1 MIHLLYILPLA
12 YLLLGLL
19 FGHKFPATSTVP
31 KGSHWPRAIDWI
43 LLKGGWFGFR
53 QAPVHGPMGKTFI
66 VTQAMVD
73 ALNWPL
79 ENPTHPGDPTISKC
93 YGQASKIIGR
103 TAGLRT
109 PTKGSVRVVYR
120 YHECPQYIDAAT
132 GLNLGELPGIELLAM
147 GHDPKQNGKLIFEVL
162 GTAKVGD
169 RVEMKMDSYLRW
181 NDDITD
187 KYGVTDIHIFLND
200 PEYVA
205 TYNAR
210 LPIDTR
216 RGFALGH
223 YQGGD
228 CPALNEVTL

>member
-1 MIHLLYILPLA
+1 MSDLLPILAYILPLA

-31 KGSHWPRAIDWI
+31 KGSHWPRAIDW
-43 LLKGGWFGFR
+43 LLLRGGWFGFR
-53 QAPVHGPMGKTFI
+53 QAPVMGTITKTFT

-73 ALNWPL
+73 AVNW
-79 ENPTHPGDPTISKC
+79 TGSCH
-93 YGQASKIIGR
+93 GQSSKIIGR

-120 YHECPQYIDAAT
+120 AMQTVHGFAA
-132 GLNLGELPGIELLAM
+132 NPGNYIELLAM
-147 GHDPKQNGKLIFEVL
+147 GHDPKRGGVLDDDSFPSL

-169 RVEMKMDSYLRW
+169 RVEIKMDSYLRW